1 MCTLFQ
7 ETDDNKMESGISL
20 NLTTNYYSVLLQTI
34 LDLPQIPH
42 ILFLIFPLLFLYSTE
57 LDYIVCYRLEYLQ
70 QIRNTTQMLRFL
82 LLNFIIDVKQNRSL
96 SFTYSGHFLRGKN
109 ANQSSMP

>member
-57 LDYIVCYRLEYLQ
+57 LDYIVCYRLKYSQ

-96 SFTYSGHFLRGKN
+96 SFTYSGHFLWGKN

>member
-34 LDLPQIPH
+34 LNLPQIPH

-57 LDYIVCYRLEYLQ
+57 LDYIVCYRLKYLQ
-70 QIRNTTQMLRFL
+70 QIRNTTQMLRIL

-96 SFTYSGHFLRGKN
+96 LFTYSGHFLRGKN
-109 ANQSSMP
+109 ADQSSMP

>member
-34 LDLPQIPH
+34 LNLPQIPH

-57 LDYIVCYRLEYLQ
+57 LDYIVCYRLKYLQ

-82 LLNFIIDVKQNRSL
+82 LLNFIKDVKQNRSL

>member
-1 MCTLFQ
+1 MCNLFQ
-7 ETDDNKMESGISL
+7 ETDDNKIESGISL

-57 LDYIVCYRLEYLQ
+57 LDYIVCYRLKYLQ

-96 SFTYSGHFLRGKN
+96 SFTYSGHFLRGEN
-109 ANQSSMP
+109 AYQSSMP